1 MGILKSIPCSTL
13 LTCLILVGCGAGDT
27 PTPTATIA
35 PTEIAP
41 VSASL
46 GISRMRI
53 QSEFKSASFEFTTHG
68 DSEWISGMFF
78 DGSGTGIILDIFGPA
93 HDVEAVE
100 LTFFKPVPMNIDI
113 HEVAISQS
121 YQLLLETVI
130 PDWAEGPQWVAE
142 HVARFGTQG
151 DQTVQV
157 TYGDKIITLYYRD
170 GSNLGVVSVEGDTT

>member
-53 QSEFKSASFEFTTHG
+53 QSEFKVPALSLPRMG
-68 DSEWISGMFF
+68 IVSGY
-78 DGSGTGIILDIFGPA
+78 L
-93 HDVEAVE
+93 
-100 LTFFKPVPMNIDI
+100 
-113 HEVAISQS
+113 
-121 YQLLLETVI
+121 
-130 PDWAEGPQWVAE
+130 
-142 HVARFGTQG
+142 ARFL
-151 DQTVQV
+151 TVQV
-157 TYGDKIITLYYRD
+157 LASFLIY
-170 GSNLGVVSVEGDTT
+170 LGLPMMWKQ